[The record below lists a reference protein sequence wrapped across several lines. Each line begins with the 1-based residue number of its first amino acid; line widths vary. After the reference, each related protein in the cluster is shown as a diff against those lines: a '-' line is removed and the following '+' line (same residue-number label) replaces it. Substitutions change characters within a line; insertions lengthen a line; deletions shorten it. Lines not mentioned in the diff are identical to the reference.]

1 MKSLRKSHLSL
12 AVAAALSTSLT
23 SGIVLAQE
31 DTDDEVLTTE
41 EVLVTGSR
49 IATVDGFGAT
59 SPVTVVNAEEIA
71 NLGFVNIEQV
81 MNSLPS
87 IETSQN
93 ANISNGSYRYR
104 LYRPAWSGD
113 QPNSGAYQWPPY
125 AGRRCSDAGS
135 GCWPDSDYRT
145 WSALMF

>member
-49 IATVDGFGAT
+49 IATVDAVSYT
-59 SPVTVVNAEEIA
+59 HLT
-71 NLGFVNIEQV
+71 
-81 MNSLPS
+81 LP
-87 IETSQN
+87 TK
-93 ANISNGSYRYR
+93 A
-104 LYRPAWSGD
+104 
-113 QPNSGAYQWPPY
+113 
-125 AGRRCSDAGS
+125 
-135 GCWPDSDYRT
+135 
-145 WSALMF
+145 